1 MSMVSSTGLT
11 GHSCCQLMELGPLQ
25 LLRGGGPFEH
35 VSQTPPR
42 AGPTSSTRTSEVTQ
56 KRSFYKKNPRRS
68 GSPSGPFLSDVS
80 FRPNVFLFTPA
91 PNPGAK
97 GLWNAPQGH
106 HPCGDMRT
114 NCTGWSSN
122 RHSGQRHRHEGW
134 QRVAISLSEIG
145 TEHALYR
152 HDCKPLIFEWVQKE
166 SLAAVGSSG
175 QISAVA
181 EINVALHKEHQLSL
195 VMHHLAAVEP
205 LFQTP
210 PPPSGLP

>member
-1 MSMVSSTGLT
+1 MFPR
-11 GHSCCQLMELGPLQ
+11 PLQ
-25 LLRGGGPFEH
+25 GPSPPVAPGRLKLLKRGHFTKPG
-35 VSQTPPR
+35 
-42 AGPTSSTRTSEVTQ
+42 
-56 KRSFYKKNPRRS
+56 RS

-210 PPPSGLP
+210 PPPPSGLP